1 MKKVFG
7 ICAIALAGVMI
18 FASCGKSCNCT
29 RYENGKKVRVTSSAP
44 DGVRYF
50 NTSVC
55 KNMSSSAEKGYTLE
69 SQAAN
74 PGEYDKWVECTV
86 EVKCK

>member
-18 FASCGKSCNCT
+18 FASCGKKCACS
-29 RYENGKKVRVTSSAP
+29 RYEDGKKVATYTDSET
-44 DGVRYF
+44 RYF
-50 NTSVC
+50 EKSACTEQSVD
-55 KNMSSSAEKGYTLE
+55 KHQGYSIVVDGKLV
-69 SQAAN
+69 
-74 PGEYDKWVECTV
+74 DV

>member
-18 FASCGKSCNCT
+18 FASCGKKCTCT
-29 RYENGKKVRVTSSAP
+29 RYEDGDKVMSYEIGYGENT
-44 DGVRYF
+44 RYF
-50 NTSVC
+50 E
-55 KNMSSSAEKGYTLE
+55 KSACTEQSEDKHQGYSYVVDNKLV
-69 SQAAN
+69 
-74 PGEYDKWVECTV
+74 DV

>member
-18 FASCGKSCNCT
+18 FASCGKKCVCT
-29 RYENGKKVRVTSSAP
+29 RYEDGKKVMARESG
-44 DGVRYF
+44 DVRYF
-50 NTSVC
+50 DKDACTNQSVD
-55 KNMSSSAEKGYTLE
+55 KYHGPSAVVAGK
-69 SQAAN
+69 
-74 PGEYDKWVECTV
+74 DVDV

>member
-18 FASCGKSCNCT
+18 FASCGKKCTCT
-29 RYENGKKVRVTSSAP
+29 RYEDGKKVAAYTSNET
-44 DGVRYF
+44 RYF
-50 NTSVC
+50 EH
-55 KNMSSSAEKGYTLE
+55 SACTEQSQDKHQGYSIVVDGKE
-69 SQAAN
+69 V
-74 PGEYDKWVECTV
+74 DI